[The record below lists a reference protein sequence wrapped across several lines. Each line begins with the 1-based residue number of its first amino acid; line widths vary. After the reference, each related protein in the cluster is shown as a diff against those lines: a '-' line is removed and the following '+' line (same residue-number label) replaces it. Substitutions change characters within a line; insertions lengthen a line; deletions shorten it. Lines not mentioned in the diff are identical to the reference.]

1 MQYQD
6 FTITINELRGHGY
19 AVSVLA
25 KSLGRVATV
34 LANPDDALMTKLA
47 ALDNLAPASHGEAIV
62 RAAGEALFHWLVV
75 EPVKT
80 HLRLAWDRAQR
91 DEQGLRLRLCIDSA
105 AIAAWPWE
113 ALHDPERDHTFA
125 TAASTPLVRYFDQ
138 ANHLGGLARQQAE
151 VPLNLLLVLP
161 TMADLDLAHERLSI
175 DAVASSLTTNLRVH
189 ALDGIVRRTDLADAL
204 LTADYDIVHFS
215 GHGAVVDGRGYL
227 ALNLRDG
234 RPDWIHSGA
243 LAQLALSHKP
253 IKLVVLNVCGNTR
266 GDDGRA
272 FQGLAPQMV
281 RSGVPAVV
289 AMQYP
294 ISDEAATMFAREFY
308 KRLCAGEDAGQ
319 VDVAVTYARGML
331 AVLHPN
337 DHSWVAPVL
346 YTHAADGVIYR
357 LLQETVAQPETIAAR
372 ETARLRALSDSL
384 QLSLETEEDWGLAD
398 PGVLATWRTTL
409 LGTEEVYRNRLSDA
423 QPEVQ
428 QVARRG
434 LAVIKRRLA
443 AIDKVLA

>member
-6 FTITINELRGHGY
+6 FTITINELRGDGY
-19 AVSVLA
+19 PVSALA
-25 KSLGRVATV
+25 DCIGRVATV
-34 LANPDDALMTKLA
+34 LANPDGDLTPELA
-47 ALDNLAPASHGEAIV
+47 ALANLSPTADGETIV
-62 RAAGEALFHWLVV
+62 RAAGEALFNWLLV
-75 EPVKT
+75 EPLKT

-91 DEQGLRLRLCIDSA
+91 NGQGLRLRLCIDSA
-105 AIAAWPWE
+105 AIGAWPWE

-125 TAASTPLVRYFDQ
+125 TSASTPLVRYFDQ

-151 VPLNLLLVLP
+151 PPLNLLLVLP
-161 TMADLDLAHERLSI
+161 MMADLDLASERLSI
-175 DAVASSLTTNLRVH
+175 AQVASSLTTNLRVH

-215 GHGAVVDGRGYL
+215 GHGAVVDGRGYV

-234 RPDWIHSGA
+234 RPDWIHSGT
-243 LAQLALSHKP
+243 LAQLALNHKP

-294 ISDEAATMFAREFY
+294 ISDEAATTFAREFY

-337 DHSWVAPVL
+337 EHSWVAPVL

-357 LLQETVAQPETIAAR
+357 LPQVTAEKPETVAASESS
-372 ETARLRALSDSL
+372 RLQALADSL
-384 QLSLETEEDWGLAD
+384 QLSLAMEDDWGLAD
-398 PGVLATWRTTL
+398 PGVLATWQTTL
-409 LGTEEVYRNRLSDA
+409 LRTEESYCHRLSDPR
-423 QPEVQ
+423 PEVQ
-428 QVARRG
+428 RVARRG
-434 LAVIKRRLA
+434 VAVIQRRLA